1 MTAKTLARVD
11 TAAAALLVL
20 WAGMVLGFA
29 LLEAPLL
36 FHLLPSRDLAGLV
49 AGQVVAR
56 LDTAAWIGFAAAL
69 VLVQGSRWLL
79 ELPETELLG
88 PMRLWTAAGLLALLL
103 CFASAGIVTPRLHA
117 LRVHMGAPVESLAP
131 DQPDRVAYRK
141 AHSLSRQFMGL
152 RVLLAL
158 ALAAGVTTLPRPA
171 HQA

>member
-11 TAAAALLVL
+11 TAAAVLLVL

-36 FHLLPSRDLAGLV
+36 FHLLPSRDLAGQV